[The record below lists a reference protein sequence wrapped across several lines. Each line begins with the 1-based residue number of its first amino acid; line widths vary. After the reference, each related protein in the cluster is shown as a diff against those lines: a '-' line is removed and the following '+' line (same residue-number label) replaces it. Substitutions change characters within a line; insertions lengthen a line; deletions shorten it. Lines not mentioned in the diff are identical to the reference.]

1 MIFSNSSH
9 MINDLIFPVSVLF
22 LMSFEVHPQHVFTQ
36 LRLNGAGKDTQESC
50 TPNIPTEFT
59 RLLPNKHSLT
69 VIYYAFHII
78 SPSGPSHIFGSNR
91 RPPGVFHPSEG
102 FFGAP
107 QGVGRSAGGRPLFL
121 PAWALVD

>member
-22 LMSFEVHPQHVFTQ
+22 LMSSEVHPKHVFTQ

-69 VIYYAFHII
+69 VIPKR
-78 SPSGPSHIFGSNR
+78 SKQPL
-91 RPPGVFHPSEG
+91 V
-102 FFGAP
+102 P
-107 QGVGRSAGGRPLFL
+107 QNLEN
-121 PAWALVD
+121 